1 MIIGIKKNKT
11 IADVQDDFNLYYPF
25 LKLEFYKNTNGRL
38 GSLIRQKLLK
48 TIFLNVAGNGKEGEL
63 EINDSMT
70 VGQLEKSFNDRFG
83 MMVQVSRKSGTLWL
97 ETTMTDKWTL
107 KHQNEH
113 GRELSTPATRT
124 LPDRE
129 ADRDQ

>member
-1 MIIGIKKNKT
+1 MTIEIKKNRT

-38 GSLIRQKLLK
+38 GSFIKQKLLK
-48 TIFLNVAGNGKEGEL
+48 TIFLQVAGNGKEGEL
-63 EINDSMT
+63 EITDSMT
-70 VGQLEKSFNDRFG
+70 VEQLEKSFNDRFG

-97 ETTMTDKWTL
+97 ETTMTDRWTL

-113 GRELSTPATRT
+113 GRELSTPGTRII
-124 LPDRE
+124 PDRDME
-129 ADRDQ
+129 RDQ